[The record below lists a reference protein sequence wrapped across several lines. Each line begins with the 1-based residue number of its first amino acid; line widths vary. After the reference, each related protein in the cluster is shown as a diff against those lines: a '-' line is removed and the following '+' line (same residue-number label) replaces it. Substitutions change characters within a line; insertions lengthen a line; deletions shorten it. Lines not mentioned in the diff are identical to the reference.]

1 MSFRLKTI
9 LGIACIEAVLLAI
22 LIFTSLDYLRRS
34 NEEELTKRAHTA
46 ARLFATTTKNSV
58 LGSDLASLESA
69 VQEVLTNP
77 GVEYARVRGRKGLVL
92 AEGGKPDMLR
102 REFRADLSFDDNH
115 DDVLDVFEEI
125 EVAGQSYGRVEIG
138 LATGTLQ
145 QVLDVARRRAALI
158 AVIEMSLVA
167 LFSFALGTYL
177 TRGLSQLRRASRHIA
192 AGELGFRL
200 EVRGRDEL
208 AETAEAFNEM
218 SYQLEAEAVKR
229 NQAEAEVE
237 RYRDHLEQL
246 VAQRT
251 EELTHAN
258 EGLRQ
263 ANREVA
269 DTQSQLRE
277 SERMAAIGQLAA
289 GVAHEINNPLGFVNS
304 NLGSV
309 NGYLKTLLN
318 LADTC
323 EQHTAALPPEE
334 QGKME
339 KLRSAADLKFLKD
352 DAVALVE
359 ESKNGLARVKNIVQD
374 LRDFANLGAQEW
386 KLADLRCGLESTL
399 NLVQSRMTHV
409 ELVKAWG
416 DLPDVECLPSEINQV
431 FMNLLLNAADA
442 IGGQGTVTIRA
453 GTRDDGVWVD
463 VTDTGCGIA
472 AEHLTRVFD
481 PFFTTKAIGQ
491 GVGLGLSLA
500 YGIVQ
505 RHHGH
510 LHVDSAPGQGA
521 TFRVWLPLRQPQ
533 ENMAASSPGNHRGTQ
548 DPSSSIRA

>member
-22 LIFTSLDYLRRS
+22 LIFSSLDYLRRS
-34 NEEELTKRAHTA
+34 NEEELTKRAQTA
-46 ARLFATTTKNSV
+46 VRLFATTTKNAV

-77 GVEYARVRGRKGLVL
+77 GVVYARVKGRRGMVL
-92 AEGGKPDMLR
+92 AEGGSADFLQ
-102 REFRADLSFDDNH
+102 REFQVHRSVADDD
-115 DDVLDVFEEI
+115 DGVFEVFEEI
-125 EVAGQSYGRVEIG
+125 KVADQSYGRVEIG

-145 QVLDVARRRAALI
+145 QVLDAARRRAASI
-158 AVIEMSLVA
+158 AVIEMGLVA

-200 EVRGRDEL
+200 TVRGRDEL
-208 AETAEAFNEM
+208 AETAQAFNEM
-218 SYQLEAEAVKR
+218 SRQLEEAATRR
-229 NQAEAEVE
+229 NQAEAEVV

-258 EGLRQ
+258 QDLRQ
-263 ANREVA
+263 ANSEVA

-289 GVAHEINNPLGFVNS
+289 GVAHEINNPVGFVNS

-309 NGYLKTLLN
+309 NGYLHKLLN

-323 EQHTAALPPEE
+323 EQHTAVLPPEE
-334 QGKME
+334 QRKME
-339 KLRSAADLKFLKD
+339 SLRSAVDLEFLKD
-352 DAVALVE
+352 DAFALVE

-386 KLADLRCGLESTL
+386 KLADLRRGLESTL
-399 NLVQSRMTHV
+399 NLVQNRMSHV
-409 ELVKAWG
+409 ELVKDYG
-416 DLPDVECLPSEINQV
+416 DLPEVECLPSEINQV
-431 FMNLLLNAADA
+431 FLNLLLNAADA
-442 IGGQGTVTIRA
+442 ISGRGTITVRT
-453 GTRDDGVWVD
+453 GTGDEGVWVE

-472 AEHLTRVFD
+472 AEHLNRVFD
-481 PFFTTKAIGQ
+481 PFFTTKPIGQ
-491 GVGLGLSLA
+491 GVGLGLSLS

-505 RHHGH
+505 RHHGR
-510 LHVDSAPGQGA
+510 LHVASAPGQGT
-521 TFRVWLPLRQPQ
+521 TFRIWLPLRQPLGNVPASTSGNIQ
-533 ENMAASSPGNHRGTQ
+533 KMENPTAA
-548 DPSSSIRA
+548 A